1 MKSFAPPLSETH
13 ALKCELA
20 GEVLR
25 SCGQLRL
32 QVTGW
37 SMLPS
42 VWPGDT
48 LIIEK
53 ANFDEVA
60 EGEIVLIGR
69 ERRLMAHRV
78 ISCDSCGRDGVVTRG
93 DAMAVPDRP
102 AAGEEVL
109 GRVSLIER
117 NGRQLAPSA
126 KLRTWQRLVAALVS
140 RSEFAARVV
149 VKSHELYSADRCS
162 ERSRAE
168 DRRASRRSTHRPQTS
183 SDRVVPCQS

>member
-25 SCGQLRL
+25 SSGRLRL

-48 LIIEK
+48 LMIEK
-53 ANFDEVA
+53 VNFDEVA

-69 ERRLMAHRV
+69 ERRLIAHRV
-78 ISCDSCGRDGVVTRG
+78 TSCYRDGVVTRG
-93 DAMAVPDRP
+93 DAMAAPDRP

-117 NGRQLAPSA
+117 NGRRFVPCA
-126 KLRTWQRLVAALVS
+126 KLRIWQRLVAALVA

-149 VKSHELYSADRCS
+149 VKIHELCS
-162 ERSRAE
+162 RRFAE
-168 DRRASRRSTHRPQTS
+168 PRRAADRPQTS